1 MSLSF
6 LSVNILPMAYE
17 VNGERFRRYGIEV
30 IRKPSQ
36 PSQDALRHSFIK
48 VAQVVNCFAAEFHL
62 VRYLP
67 LQPQLFSNLSNR
79 YALCFRG

>member
-17 VNGERFRRYGIEV
+17 VNGERFRRCGIEV

-48 VAQVVNCFAAEFHL
+48 VAQTGNCF
-62 VRYLP
+62 
-67 LQPQLFSNLSNR
+67 LSKLN
-79 YALCFRG
+79 AV